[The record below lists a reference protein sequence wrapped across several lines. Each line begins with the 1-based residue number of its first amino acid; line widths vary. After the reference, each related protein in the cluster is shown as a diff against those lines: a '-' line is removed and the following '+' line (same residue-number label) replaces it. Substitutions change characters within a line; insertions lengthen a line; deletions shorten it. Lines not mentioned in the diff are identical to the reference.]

1 MTYSI
6 PMLIKMDIPSISWPL
21 FGQRH
26 NTNYSSLGMDE
37 PFGFVEHIKKLDWSP
52 EGMTAPLYFIKKK
65 QLASQSRK
73 P

>member
-6 PMLIKMDIPSISWPL
+6 PMLIKMDIPSISLPL

-37 PFGFVEHIKKLDWSP
+37 PFGFVEHIKKNLT
-52 EGMTAPLYFIKKK
+52 GA
-65 QLASQSRK
+65 RRV
-73 P
+73 